1 MAYFNKDFIKF
12 FKELAANNNKA
23 WFDENRKR
31 YITSVKEPHVAF
43 VEDIANKI
51 HKLDK
56 TVETDPKKCIFR
68 INRDIRF
75 SKDKTPY
82 KTYLGAVI
90 AKGGKKGVDFPG
102 YYLELG
108 PEGFKI
114 YGGLYVLDKTKLE
127 KVRKHI
133 AKDPKVLRKLLNAKA
148 FKTGF
153 GEIRGEKNKI
163 VPKQFKEALEKEPL
177 IANKQFYYFKKFPAS
192 KITDAKLDQIVLK
205 EVKTLMPLNDYFRK
219 AAR

>member
-1 MAYFNKDFIKF
+1 MPYFTKDFIQF

-31 YITSVKEPHVAF
+31 YVSSVKDPFYAF
-43 VEDIANKI
+43 VEDMAKKI
-51 HKLDK
+51 SKMDK

-82 KTYLGAVI
+82 KTSLGAVI
-90 AKGGKKGVDFPG
+90 AQGGKKGVDFPG

-108 PEGFKI
+108 PENLKI
-114 YGGLYVLDKTKLE
+114 YGGLYMLDKTKLE

-133 AKDPKVLRKLLNAKA
+133 AKDPKALRKLINAKA
-148 FKTGF
+148 FKSNY
-153 GEIRGEKNKI
+153 GEIQGEKNKI
-163 VPKQFKEALEKEPL
+163 VPKQFKEALATEPL
-177 IANKQFYYFKKFPAS
+177 IANKQFYYFKKFPAG
-192 KITDAKLDQIVLK
+192 KITDAKLDQIILK
-205 EVKTLMPLNDYFRK
+205 EVKTLLPINEYFRK
-219 AAR
+219 AVK